1 MKGLIKMKTVLKT
14 IGIVMIS
21 SSVLLTA
28 KFIFGYISFCIK
40 EDKKNSDV
48 DYVKSDMDSIDI
60 EIK

>member
-14 IGIVMIS
+14 IGIIMIS

-28 KFIFGYISFCIK
+28 KFVLGYILFCIK